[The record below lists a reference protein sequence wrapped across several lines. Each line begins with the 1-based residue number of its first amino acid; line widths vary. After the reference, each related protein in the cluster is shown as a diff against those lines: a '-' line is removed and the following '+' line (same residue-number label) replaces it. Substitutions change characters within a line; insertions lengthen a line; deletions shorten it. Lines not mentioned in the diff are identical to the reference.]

1 MRFFSKI
8 FWISLLIFVLNQVIE
23 SNGIFIPYVH
33 SYLDDVLCSPIVLGF
48 GLFVQQ
54 QFTYRNLQYVLTV
67 PMIVLFVAWYAL
79 IFEVF
84 LPSSSIGYHADW
96 LDVLAYTVG
105 AYLFWKLGNRPACKF
120 LLSKNRRLAK

>member
-1 MRFFSKI
+1 MKFFSKI

-23 SNGIFIPYVH
+23 ANGIFIPYVH

-54 QFTYRNLQYVLTV
+54 QFTYRNLKYVLTV

-84 LPSSSIGYHADW
+84 LPYSSARFHADW
-96 LDVLAYTVG
+96 VDVLAYAVG
-105 AYLFWKLGNRPACKF
+105 AYFFWKLGNRPASKF
-120 LLSKNRRLAK
+120 LLFKK